1 MILTLEHLAPYLPY
15 ELKVEGQ
22 TRKEI
27 FELGGIDGSVAL
39 LVGCGRV
46 DLFDIKPI
54 LRPLSDISKKLFLN
68 GNYEFVPSEKLANEY
83 LHKSL
88 WGENEIGLGILDS
101 NNNMI
106 NLCFIGNEIVGECP
120 FMIYQSLCEWHFDI
134 FNLIGQGL
142 AIDINTL
149 PVNQMNNF

>member
-1 MILTLEHLAPYLPY
+1 MELTVEHLTPYLPY
-15 ELKVEGQ
+15 ELNVEGQ

-27 FELGGIDGSVAL
+27 FELGGIDGSIAL

-54 LRPLSDISKKLFLN
+54 LRPLSDINKELFIN
-68 GNYEFVPSEKLANEY
+68 GNFGFIPSQRLANEY
-83 LHKSL
+83 LHKSF
-88 WGENEIGLGILDS
+88 WGENEIGIGILDS
-101 NNNMI
+101 DNKMI

-120 FMIYQSLCEWHFDI
+120 FMVYQNLCQWHFDI

-149 PVNQMNNF
+149 SAS

>member
-1 MILTLEHLAPYLPY
+1 MELTVEHLTPYLPY

-27 FELGGIDGSVAL
+27 FELCGLDGTIAL

-54 LRPLSDISKKLFLN
+54 LRPLSDINKELFIN
-68 GNYEFVPSEKLANEY
+68 GNFGFIPAKRIANEY
-83 LHKSL
+83 IHKSN
-88 WGENEIGLGILDS
+88 WGKNEIGIGILDKEGK
-101 NNNMI
+101 MI

-120 FMIYQSLCEWHFDI
+120 YMVYQKLCEWHFDI
-134 FNLIGQGL
+134 FDLIGKGL
-142 AIDINTL
+142 AVDINTL
-149 PVNQMNNF
+149 S